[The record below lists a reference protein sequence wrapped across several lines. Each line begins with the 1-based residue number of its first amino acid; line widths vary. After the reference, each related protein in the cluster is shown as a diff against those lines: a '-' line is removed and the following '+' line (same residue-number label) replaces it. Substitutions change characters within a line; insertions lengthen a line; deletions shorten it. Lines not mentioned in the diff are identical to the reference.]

1 MDWVWSWRRAGQPAA
16 ESAMRAKSGDSLRR
30 IVPIMSGR
38 RAIVWAIVAGAAVLV
53 GLVFVITSRH
63 SIVRNPTGA
72 VLQRGG
78 PAFDPI
84 RSDEI
89 QSILPQDAIP
99 ALIKPNYLSAA
110 QASDINDQ
118 EEVIGV
124 VINGDARAYP
134 LSTMSSHEIVDDDIG
149 GQPTA
154 VTW

>member
-1 MDWVWSWRRAGQPAA
+1 MSIRGR
-16 ESAMRAKSGDSLRR
+16 
-30 IVPIMSGR
+30 VP
-38 RAIVWAIVAGAAVLV
+38 WAILAAVALV
-53 GLVFVITSRH
+53 AAVVVIGGQR
-63 SIVRNPTGA
+63 SIGRNPTGTVVESA
-72 VLQRGG
+72 G

-99 ALIKPNYLSAA
+99 ALIKPGYLSAL
-110 QASDINDQ
+110 QAPDINDQ

-134 LSTMSSHEIVDDDIG
+134 LSTLSAHEIVDDDIG
-149 GQPTA
+149 GQPVA

>member
-1 MDWVWSWRRAGQPAA
+1 MI
-16 ESAMRAKSGDSLRR
+16 RR
-30 IVPIMSGR
+30 IDR
-38 RAIVWAIVAGAAVLV
+38 RWIVAPIAILVALAVVEL
-53 GLVFVITSRH
+53 SHH
-63 SIVRNPTGA
+63 SINRSPTGA
-72 VLQRGG
+72 VVEPGG

-99 ALIKPNYLSAA
+99 ALIKPAYLSAS
-110 QASDINDQ
+110 QASDINDR

-134 LSTMSSHEIVDDDIG
+134 LSTMSAHEIVDDDVG
-149 GQPTA
+149 GQAIA